1 MYRTN
6 IRSMTKQ
13 ELNKRSKILN
23 TMLELIVKQGI
34 QATPMSQ
41 VVKESGVAAGTIYH
55 HFSSKEE
62 IINELYLNLKIEFG
76 KALSENLK
84 DDSTYQEKF
93 FQTWKNLYD
102 YFCENE
108 TSFHFAEQIG
118 HCTMITTETKLK
130 GEVHYLP
137 IVEFFAHGV
146 SQNILREMDLKLMT
160 NLIYGNIVTAVQI
173 TLSGDLI
180 MTKDRLQSVIESSWD
195 SIRKH

>member
-1 MYRTN
+1 
-6 IRSMTKQ
+6 
-13 ELNKRSKILN
+13 
-23 TMLELIVKQGI
+23 MLELIVQQGI

-55 HFSSKEE
+55 HFSSKEA

-84 DDSTYQEKF
+84 DNSSYKEKF
-93 FQTWKNLYD
+93 FETWKNLYN

-108 TSFHFAEQIG
+108 TAFHFAEQIG
-118 HCTMITTETKLK
+118 HCTMITPETKQK
-130 GEVHYLP
+130 GEVYYLP
-137 IVEFFAHGV
+137 IVEFFADGIA
-146 SQNILREMDLKLMT
+146 QNILREMDLKLMT

-180 MTKDRLQSVIESSWD
+180 MTTDRLQSVIESSWD
-195 SIRKH
+195 SIRIH